1 MIVAESATR
10 AVVPSGFGDWD
21 WDWGCDCRGWDWGR
35 ESGDGEGEGVRDRD
49 LPDRGGKGGLLVS
62 DGRR

>member
-21 WDWGCDCRGWDWGR
+21 WDWDWGR